1 MGNIVLSR
9 SMQLKIKNEVRTK
22 ERIIWS
28 DKPRPTSLAR
38 RGIPLAIFGIPWTAF
53 SVFWVFA
60 ASGFSFPSFSKGWDF
75 FPLFGIP
82 FVLIGFGLLSA
93 PLWMGLR
100 ANKTAYVLTD
110 KRAIIFRKSHGK
122 YIVKDYLPHQL
133 QDVYREENDGGSG
146 DVIFFEE
153 NKSNDDNTLT
163 KAVGFLGID
172 DVKAVED
179 LVKDL
184 ASTDIKD

>member
-9 SMQLKIKNEVRTK
+9 SMQLKIKNEVRTN
-22 ERIIWS
+22 ERITWS

-38 RGIPLAIFGIPWTAF
+38 QGIPLAIFGIPWTAF
-53 SVFWVFA
+53 SVFWVYA
-60 ASGFSFPSFSKGWDF
+60 ASGFSFPSFSSGWDF

-82 FVLIGFGLLSA
+82 FVLIGFVLLSA

-110 KRAIIFRKSHGK
+110 KRAIILRKSRGK
-122 YIVKDYLPHQL
+122 YIIKDYLPHQL

-146 DVIFFEE
+146 DVIFFDE
-153 NKSNDDNTLT
+153 NKSNADNTLP

-172 DVKAVED
+172 DVKAVEE
-179 LVKDL
+179 LVEKL
-184 ASTDIKD
+184 ASSDIKD